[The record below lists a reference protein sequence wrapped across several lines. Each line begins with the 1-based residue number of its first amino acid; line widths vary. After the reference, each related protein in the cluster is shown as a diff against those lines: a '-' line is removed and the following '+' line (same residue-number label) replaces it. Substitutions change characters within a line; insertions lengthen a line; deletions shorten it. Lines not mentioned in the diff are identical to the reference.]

1 MAKNIAREVAQTK
14 NEVALENMNSY
25 ERKLVHEAIQ
35 GFKYISSESE
45 GEEPNRCLVIKP
57 RED

>member
-1 MAKNIAREVAQTK
+1 
-14 NEVALENMNSY
+14 MNSY

-45 GEEPNRCLVIKP
+45 GEEPNRRVVIKYV
-57 RED
+57 EVKEEE